1 MLGTRL
7 GEKDIVR
14 EGYGLG
20 GRLKSKIAAKEAERA
35 FDENENNELKK
46 MK

>member
-20 GRLKSKIAAKEAERA
+20 GRLKSKIAAKESERA
-35 FDENENNELKK
+35 FDENEKLKNK
-46 MK
+46 KE